1 MNRAALTAATTVA
14 PTTTTTAPVVTTTP
28 AAIRPP
34 TAILSAA
41 SGQVA
46 GVLGSW
52 CWPQLNGETLCLS
65 LSRNGPPDPPASLPV
80 TQGETVTLRFETA
93 VPLVDLQVGLWTG
106 GPPRP
111 AIAAPVATRR
121 GSRSALRLAARDR
134 RGRHLPSHATEQGG
148 VRVRGGGPDRRSAH
162 CPDRLI
168 GPCRPVYVSGVRL
181 RSWWDLKT
189 MAGSGR
195 RTAQARRRVASSW
208 ITHLEGSK
216 LNRLQPWKAHVGWA
230 WWFEW

>member
-14 PTTTTTAPVVTTTP
+14 PTTTTTAPVATP

-65 LSRNGPPDPPASLPV
+65 LSRSGPPDPPASLPV

-111 AIAAPVATRR
+111 AIAAPVANP
-121 GSRSALRLAARDR
+121 SRFPIRLAP
-134 RGRHLPSHATEQGG
+134 GRHVIGVVAYFQGTPPIRVEYDFEVV
-148 VRVRGGGPDRRSAH
+148 VRTTA
-162 CPDRLI
+162 
-168 GPCRPVYVSGVRL
+168 RPIALTG
-181 RSWWDLKT
+181 
-189 MAGSGR
+189 
-195 RTAQARRRVASSW
+195 
-208 ITHLEGSK
+208 
-216 LNRLQPWKAHVGWA
+216 
-230 WWFEW
+230 